1 MTRRCVV
8 NLVCLGNRVVT
19 LMYGNSLRP
28 LHTSVCNPSSQPKCG
43 FKPEKVAVVTKTTRY
58 EFEQQRYRYAGLS
71 EEDLKQLVGLPF
83 TSRHACKQN
92 SHLPCHLILSLYWIV
107 FAVSVFLSF
116 VWRAPVTAACWKDTT
131 STPTMWNILWR
142 AWGKMCAVTGRLAQP
157 HSWETAFLAAGTLFV
172 KGKKDICN
180 YVFCRKEGI
189 EVRVVKRG
197 EYDKEVVRWA
207 DAIISAGGK
216 HFRLFGCLV
225 FVVFFFV
232 L

>member
-71 EEDLKQLVGLPF
+71 EEDLKQLVRLPF

-92 SHLPCHLILSLYWIV
+92 SHLPCHLILSLNCFCCLCVSQLRMKGSSYSGLLERHNIHTNNVEHIV
-107 FAVSVFLSF
+107 KSL
-116 VWRAPVTAACWKDTT
+116 R
-131 STPTMWNILWR
+131 
-142 AWGKMCAVTGRLAQP
+142 
-157 HSWETAFLAAGTLFV
+157 
-172 KGKKDICN
+172 
-180 YVFCRKEGI
+180 
-189 EVRVVKRG
+189 
-197 EYDKEVVRWA
+197 
-207 DAIISAGGK
+207 
-216 HFRLFGCLV
+216 
-225 FVVFFFV
+225 
-232 L
+232 